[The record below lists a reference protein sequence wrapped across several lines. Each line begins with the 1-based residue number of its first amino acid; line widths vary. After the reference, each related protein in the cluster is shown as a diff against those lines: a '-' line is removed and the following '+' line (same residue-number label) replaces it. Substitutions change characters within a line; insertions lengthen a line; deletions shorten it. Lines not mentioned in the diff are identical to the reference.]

1 MIVQLFRER
10 KLMEAGQKLFENNPM
25 SVICATVCNHE
36 AQCAGHC
43 VLGKKSTPVQFYE
56 IEKYISDSWQDRMNP
71 ASMAKADIFSSPRST

>member
-1 MIVQLFRER
+1 MPIHIENEAARCLRCKVPVCQKHCPVSTPIPMIVQLFRER

-43 VLGKKSTPVQFYE
+43 VLGKKKYPRPVL
-56 IEKYISDSWQDRMNP
+56 
-71 ASMAKADIFSSPRST
+71 